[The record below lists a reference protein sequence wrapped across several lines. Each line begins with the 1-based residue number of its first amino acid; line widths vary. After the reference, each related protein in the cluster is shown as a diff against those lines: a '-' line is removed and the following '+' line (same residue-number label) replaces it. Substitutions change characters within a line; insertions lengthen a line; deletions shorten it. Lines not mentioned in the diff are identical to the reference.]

1 MFFGEVF
8 FKLREVNFIVIE
20 VSRLEFRK
28 DIEDILA
35 GLTSL
40 LGVNAVLIS
49 DRDGN
54 QTYSWYRTDLDKRD
68 VKVTGEGLLRMREI
82 SQGFGINSNI
92 GGMANIIV
100 RGPKGVAILSPVGDS
115 FILYVSADR
124 RANLALLLVRI
135 RRAVDQL
142 LKILG
147 GGPFGEVGVGP

>member
-1 MFFGEVF
+1 MVFGEVF
-8 FKLREVNFIVIE
+8 FKFREVNFIVIE
-20 VSRLEFRK
+20 VSKLEFRK
-28 DIEDILA
+28 DIEDTLA

-68 VKVTGEGLLRMREI
+68 VRVTGEELLRVREV

-92 GGMANIIV
+92 GGMTNIIV

-147 GGPFGEVGVGP
+147 GGPFGGVGVGP

>member
-1 MFFGEVF
+1 M
-8 FKLREVNFIVIE
+8 
-20 VSRLEFRK
+20 EFRK